1 MISSTCR
8 LVKTIKNF
16 MGAMMEALKVPK
28 KAVCLILFERIRE
41 YFLEEIKPEID
52 F

>member
-1 MISSTCR
+1 MIASTCR

-16 MGAMMEALKVPK
+16 MGAIIEALKVPK
-28 KAVCLILFERIRE
+28 KVVCLILFERIRE
-41 YFLEEIKPEID
+41 YFLEEIKSEID